1 MGKNLVHTTAYHPQ
15 SNGVVERMQST
26 LVGILRKAIAVSFDW
41 VDQISFALLATGLS
55 LYELVWVVTSELHLI
70 FYIVDGY

>member
-1 MGKNLVHTTAYHPQ
+1 
-15 SNGVVERMQST
+15 MQST